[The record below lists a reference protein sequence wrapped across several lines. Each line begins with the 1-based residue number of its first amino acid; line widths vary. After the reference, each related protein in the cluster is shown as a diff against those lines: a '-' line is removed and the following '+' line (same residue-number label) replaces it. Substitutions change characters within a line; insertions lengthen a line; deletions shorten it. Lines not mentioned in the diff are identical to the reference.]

1 MIKSLLQT
9 ISRREWYFVAVLA
22 AAVMALTVG
31 PLVYGWLLTPDD
43 FVFTGTHFVSYDDWF
58 VYYSYLEQAR
68 QGNWLFF
75 NLFTSEPHAPVLHLE
90 WLAVGLFAKTF
101 NLSNVLA
108 FNAARLLVI
117 PIFFIVAYCFIA
129 HLFDDK
135 KKRRVAALLLAFGSG
150 LGFLFISQLLV
161 YPANFANGSFH
172 WPIDWW
178 VPEATTFL
186 TLYYSAHHTISLGLM
201 LLIFLAFTLAVSSRK
216 ARYSVLSAAATGV
229 LFFYHPY
236 HVMSVLAV
244 SAAYGIAVVL
254 RDRTQ
259 FWNLVRHGVLVGL
272 CALPAIGYFGAM
284 VDADWVMAMKAVQNL
299 TPSPPLWL
307 TLAGYGLL
315 VPFAL
320 VGGYQ
325 LVSQRRLDE
334 RWLLVL
340 VWPFVSLALM
350 YSPLAYQRR
359 MSAGLHV
366 PLVMLATEGLWYG
379 YAWLRSGGHWLARW
393 GYSQRYLVLMALI
406 VLLSGSAFFQLA
418 ADALIFTTHRQPAY
432 MPRDVVDAATWLRTV
447 DAQEVILSY
456 YGEGVVNVI
465 PAYAG
470 RMVYVGHRI
479 ETVNVAAKSQEV
491 EWFFGQN
498 HSATLE
504 RAFLKKRNIGY
515 LFYGPTEQAIGSF
528 DPAGKPYLREVY
540 RNQTISIYQ
549 VL

>member
-1 MIKSLLQT
+1 MSALLQT
-9 ISRREWYFVAVLA
+9 ISRREWRFVFVLA
-22 AAVMALTVG
+22 GVVMAVTVA
-31 PLVYGWLLTPDD
+31 PVVYGWLLTPDNS
-43 FVFTGTHFVSYDDWF
+43 VFTGTHFVSYDDWF
-58 VYYSYLEQAR
+58 VYYSYLEQTR

-90 WLAVGLFAKTF
+90 WLAVGLIAKTF
-101 NLSNVLA
+101 NLSSVVA
-108 FNAARLLVI
+108 FNLARLLVI
-117 PIFFIVAYCFIA
+117 PIFFIIAYLFIA
-129 HLFDDK
+129 HLFDDT
-135 KKRRVAALLLAFGSG
+135 KKRQVTALLLAFGSG

-201 LLIFLAFTLAVSSRK
+201 LLIFLTLTLAVSSRK
-216 ARYSVLSAAATGV
+216 VRYSILSAATTGV

-366 PLVMLATEGLWYG
+366 PLVILATEGLWYG
-379 YAWLRSGGHWLARW
+379 YAWLRSSRHWLARR
-393 GYSQRYLVLMALI
+393 GYGQRYLVLMALI
-406 VLLSGSAFFQLA
+406 VLFSGSIFFQLA
-418 ADALIFTTHRQPAY
+418 ADTFIYTTHIEPTY
-432 MPRDVVDAATWLRTV
+432 LPRDVVDAATWLRTV
-447 DAQEVILSY
+447 GAQEVILSY
-456 YGEGVVNVI
+456 YGEGIVNVI
-465 PAYAG
+465 PAYSG
-470 RMVYVGHRI
+470 RTVYVGHRI
-479 ETVNVAAKSQEV
+479 ETVNPAAKSQAV
-491 EWFFGQN
+491 EWFFGRN
-498 HSATLE
+498 RPDAVE
-504 RAFLKKRNIGY
+504 RTFLKKRNIGY
-515 LFYGPTEQAIGSF
+515 LFYGPEEQKLGSF
-528 DPAGKPYLREVY
+528 NPAGKPYLREVY
-540 RNQTISIYQ
+540 RNSMVAIYQ